1 MNFGNDASVNSLFR
15 TAFALLLL
23 VNISRPALPVVV
35 VEGQPL
41 GANVARLIQG
51 LDFLGVTLPA
61 AEVQQ
66 IKAAIEKPDAVAIQ
80 KIIAPHMLAGVSLN
94 PEVRVKV
101 QLWPVKAVLRQGGF
115 TPFLVKGLN
124 DRTVARPL
132 RVGSP
137 KAVPVYSGAALGIL
151 RQQALT

>member
-1 MNFGNDASVNSLFR
+1 MNSLFR

-23 VNISRPALPVVV
+23 VNIYRVALPLLV
-35 VEGQPL
+35 GQSL
-41 GANVARLIQG
+41 GANVARLIQA
-51 LDFLGVTLPA
+51 LYFLGAPLPA

-66 IKAAIEKPDAVAIQ
+66 LKAAIENRDAAAIQ
-80 KIIAPHMLAGVSLN
+80 KILDPHVLAAMLLN
-94 PEVRVKV
+94 PELRVKV
-101 QLWPVKAVLRQGGF
+101 QRWPVKAVLRQGGF

-124 DRTVARPL
+124 DSTVARPL

-137 KAVPVYSGAALGIL
+137 QEGPVYSVAALGIL